1 MADYASGPRSLR
13 WVNEAITRPRPF
25 RIRLPSQGNDACLS
39 QEQAI
44 PAIVVGMGISS
55 PKQPNLGAFGRIRR
69 FWAKLGFLGTETL
82 LRSAVSNR
90 AFVLRAIIRCSFVC
104 VAVAVTLIGF
114 TVWTLRS
121 DAIRDESND
130 VGNIATVLAEQTSRS
145 LLAVDLVLSEI
156 QDHLRH
162 IGIASAD
169 DFRTGLRDR
178 ETFGFLR
185 ERLAGLLQ
193 ADVVTL
199 ADSQGDIVNLS
210 REWPAPKVN
219 ISDRE
224 YFRHFA
230 KTRDDKMYIAAPVSS
245 RVSGHP
251 VIFFSKRISG
261 PDGSFL
267 GLVLVGLDPTYF
279 RNIYESITSLGE
291 QTFELVRSDGSILV
305 RYPHQEV
312 GTRTSPDSSWQNV
325 ASLGGGEYRG
335 RDGAGVLQIGASRPA
350 GKFPIFVNVAVPESA
365 ALANWKNRSAF
376 IAAGTLLIVVCPLFL
391 LVMLRKL
398 MESVITSERSLE
410 QNARELVQLNTR
422 LDLAFNNMSQ
432 GLCFFDGQRHLIVCN
447 RRFVE
452 MYDLSVEQVRPGISL
467 EAVVDLRFQAGTSPK
482 MSRDDYLKWRDS
494 ISVSNIPSDTIVEL
508 SNGNFFRISHIP
520 MPDGGW
526 VATHEDVTASKR
538 AEARISYMAHHD
550 ALTGLASR
558 SYFTETIEVAKTRL
572 DGQGHP
578 FGILMLDLDRFK
590 AINDSMGHAAGDTL
604 LKEVARRLKQVT
616 AEDDVVARLGGDEF
630 AIITFETSIDS
641 AEPHHDGA
649 IALARRVLDVLNEP
663 FVIETKNVFVG
674 ASIGVAL
681 APDDGIETEVLLKK
695 ADLALYKSKAKGR
708 NVYSLFDPQMMVETD
723 ALHRLEADMR
733 AGLSRSEFEV
743 HYQPIV
749 DARTTT
755 IAGAEALVRW
765 RHPEY
770 GLISPAS
777 FIPLAESTGL
787 IIPLGEF
794 VLHRACCDAMTWPA
808 EIKVAVNLS
817 AIQFRKTNL
826 FDVIMGAL
834 IESGL
839 PPERLEVEVT
849 ESVLLENESDCAEL
863 LHQLK
868 NIGVSVAL
876 DDFGIGYSSLSYLKR
891 FPFDKIKI
899 DRSFTADVA
908 EHEGSMAIVSA
919 IIGLSRGLNMITTA
933 EGIET
938 ERQFEIM
945 RAAGVTLAQ
954 GYLFGHPCAI
964 AEFNARLRT
973 ANSQKVAS

>member
-1 MADYASGPRSLR
+1 VQKIAPIIAAM
-13 WVNEAITRPRPF
+13 
-25 RIRLPSQGNDACLS
+25 
-39 QEQAI
+39 
-44 PAIVVGMGISS
+44 GMSS
-55 PKQPNLGAFGRIRR
+55 PKKSNSGPSGRARR
-69 FWAKLGFLGTETL
+69 LWTKLAVLGTRNLIRKTIL
-82 LRSAVSNR
+82 NRSFALRT
-90 AFVLRAIIRCSFVC
+90 IIRCSFIC
-104 VAVAVTLIGF
+104 VAVAVTLIGL
-114 TVWTLRS
+114 TIWTLRS
-121 DAIRDESND
+121 DAIRDESSD

-145 LLAVDLVLSEI
+145 LLAVDLVLTEI
-156 QDHLRH
+156 QDHVRRT
-162 IGIASAD
+162 GIASPD
-169 DFRTGLRDR
+169 DFRAGLKDR

-185 ERLAGLLQ
+185 DRLSRLLQ

-199 ADSQGDIVNLS
+199 ADDQGYVVNLS

-230 KTRDDKMYIAAPVSS
+230 KTPDDKMYIAAPVSS
-245 RVSGHP
+245 RVSGNP

-279 RNIYESITSLGE
+279 RNIYESITSLH
-291 QTFELVRSDGSILV
+291 QQSFELVRSDGSILV
-305 RYPHQEV
+305 RYPLQEV
-312 GTRTSPDSSWQNV
+312 VGARMSSDSPWHNA

-335 RDGAGVLQIGASRPA
+335 RDSTGAFQIGASRPA
-350 GKFPIFVNVAVPESA
+350 GKYPIFVNVTVPESA
-365 ALANWKNRSAF
+365 ALANWENRTAF

-391 LVMLRKL
+391 LLLLRKL
-398 MESVITSERSLE
+398 LESVITSERSLD
-410 QNARELVQLNTR
+410 QNARELAQLNTR

-452 MYDLSVEQVRPGISL
+452 MYDLSVERVRPGMSL
-467 EAVVDLRFQAGTSPK
+467 EAIVDLRFEAGTSPK
-482 MSRDDYLKWRDS
+482 MSRDDYLTWRDS
-494 ISVSNIPSDTIVEL
+494 ISVSDKPSETVVEL
-508 SNGNFFRISHIP
+508 NNGNFFKISHIP

-538 AEARISYMAHHD
+538 DEARISYMAHHD

-558 SYFTETIEVAKTRL
+558 SYFTESIEAAKMRL
-572 DGQGHP
+572 DRQGHP
-578 FGILMLDLDRFK
+578 FGLLMLDLDRFK

-604 LKEVARRLKQVT
+604 LKEVARRLEKVIT
-616 AEDDVVARLGGDEF
+616 KDDVVARLGGDEF
-630 AIITFETSIDS
+630 AIITFGTSIDS
-641 AEPHHDGA
+641 DEPHHDGS
-649 IALARRVLDVLNEP
+649 IALARRVLDIINEP
-663 FVIETKNVFVG
+663 FVIESKTVFVG

-681 APDDGIETEVLLKK
+681 APDDGVDTEALLKK

-708 NVYSLFDPQMMVETD
+708 NVYSLFDPQMMVETSE
-723 ALHRLEADMR
+723 LHKLEADMR

-743 HYQPIV
+743 HYQPII
-749 DARTTT
+749 DARTRK

-765 RHPEY
+765 RHPEH
-770 GLISPAS
+770 GLIAPAK

-794 VLHRACCDAMTWPA
+794 VLHRACCDAMSWPA
-808 EIKVAVNLS
+808 GLKVAVNLS

-826 FDVIMGAL
+826 FDVIMCAL

-839 PPERLEVEVT
+839 PAGRLEVEVT
-849 ESVLLENESDCAEL
+849 ESVLLENESDYAVL

-868 NIGVSVAL
+868 NIGVSIAL
-876 DDFGIGYSSLSYLKR
+876 DDFGTGYSSLSYLKQ

-919 IIGLSRGLNMITTA
+919 IIGLSRGLDMITTA

-954 GYLFGHPCAI
+954 GYLFGRPCTI
-964 AEFNARLRT
+964 AEFNAALER
-973 ANSQKVAS
+973 AEQQKVAS

>member
-1 MADYASGPRSLR
+1 MRRLNRSRKRQGQPPPICLGF
-13 WVNEAITRPRPF
+13 VY
-25 RIRLPSQGNDACLS
+25 PSHANHACLN
-39 QEQAI
+39 QEQVI
-44 PAIVVGMGISS
+44 PAIVAGMGISS
-55 PKQPNLGAFGRIRR
+55 PKQPNPGPSGWFRHL
-69 FWAKLGFLGTETL
+69 WAKLHVLETETL
-82 LRSAVSNR
+82 PRKAVSNR
-90 AFVLRAIIRCSFVC
+90 ALVVRTIIRCSFVC

-130 VGNIATVLAEQTSRS
+130 IGNIATVLAEQTSHS
-145 LLAVDLVLSEI
+145 LLAVDLVLTEI
-156 QDHLRH
+156 QDHLKH
-162 IGIASAD
+162 AGIASAD
-169 DFRTGLRDR
+169 DFRAGLKDK

-185 ERLAGLLQ
+185 ERLSRLIQ

-199 ADSQGDIVNLS
+199 ADNQGDVVNLS
-210 REWPAPKVN
+210 REWPAPRVN

-224 YFRHFA
+224 YFRYFA
-230 KTRDDKMYIAAPVSS
+230 ETRDDKMYIAAPVSS
-245 RVSGHP
+245 RVSGQP

-279 RNIYESITSLGE
+279 RNIYESITSLRE
-291 QTFELVRSDGSILV
+291 QSFELVRSDGAILV
-305 RYPHQEV
+305 RYPHQEIV
-312 GTRTSPDSSWQNV
+312 GARMSPDSPWHNA

-335 RDGAGVLQIGASRPA
+335 LDATGAYQIGASRPA
-350 GKFPIFVNVAVPESA
+350 GIFPIFVNVTLPESA
-365 ALANWKNRSAF
+365 ALANWESRTAF
-376 IAAGTLLIVVCPLFL
+376 IAVGTLLIVVCPVFL
-391 LVMLRKL
+391 LLMLRKL

-410 QNARELVQLNTR
+410 QNARELAQLNTR
-422 LDLAFNNMSQ
+422 LDVAFNNMSQ
-432 GLCFFDGQRHLIVCN
+432 GLCFFNGQRHLIVCN

-452 MYDLSVEQVRPGISL
+452 MYDLSIEQVRPGMSL
-467 EAVVDLRFQAGTSPK
+467 DAVVDLRFQAGTSPK

-494 ISVSNIPSDTIVEL
+494 ISVSDKPSVTIVEL
-508 SNGNFFRISHIP
+508 NNGNFFKISHIP

-538 AEARISYMAHHD
+538 DEARISYMAHHD
-550 ALTGLASR
+550 ALTGLVSR
-558 SYFTETIEVAKTRL
+558 SYFTETIEAAKTRL
-572 DGQGHP
+572 DHHGHP
-578 FGILMLDLDRFK
+578 FGLLMLDLDRFK

-604 LKEVARRLKQVT
+604 LKEVARRLKNVIT
-616 AEDDVVARLGGDEF
+616 ENDVVARLGGDEF
-630 AIITFETSIDS
+630 AIITFGTSIDS
-641 AEPHHDGA
+641 DEPHHDGA
-649 IALARRVLDVLNEP
+649 IALARRVLDVINEP
-663 FVIETKNVFVG
+663 FVIETKSVFVG

-681 APDDGIETEVLLKK
+681 APDDGIETEALLKK

-723 ALHRLEADMR
+723 ALHKLEADMR

-743 HYQPIV
+743 HYQPVI
-749 DARTTT
+749 DARTND

-765 RHPEY
+765 RHPEH
-770 GLISPAS
+770 GLIAPAN

-808 EIKVAVNLS
+808 KLKVAVNLS

-826 FDVIMGAL
+826 FDVIMCAL

-849 ESVLLENESDCAEL
+849 ESVLLENETDYAML

-868 NIGVSVAL
+868 NIGVSVTL
-876 DDFGIGYSSLSYLKR
+876 DDFGTGYSSLSYLKQ

-899 DRSFTADVA
+899 DQSFIVDVA

-919 IIGLSRGLNMITTA
+919 IIGLARGLDMITTA

-938 ERQFEIM
+938 ERQFEVM

-954 GYLFGHPCAI
+954 GYLFGRACPI
-964 AEFNARLRT
+964 AEFNAGLER
-973 ANSQKVAS
+973 ADQQKVAS

>member
-1 MADYASGPRSLR
+1 
-13 WVNEAITRPRPF
+13 
-25 RIRLPSQGNDACLS
+25 
-39 QEQAI
+39 
-44 PAIVVGMGISS
+44 MGISS
-55 PKQPNLGAFGRIRR
+55 PKQPNSDPSRWIRYL
-69 FWAKLGFLGTETL
+69 WAKLHVLGTTTL
-82 LRSAVSNR
+82 LRKAVSNR
-90 AFVLRAIIRCSFVC
+90 ALVVRTLIRCSFVC

-145 LLAVDLVLSEI
+145 LLAVDLVLTEI
-156 QDHLRH
+156 QDQVRSV
-162 IGIASAD
+162 GIASAD
-169 DFRTGLRDR
+169 DFTTRLKDKK
-178 ETFGFLR
+178 TFEFLR
-185 ERLAGLLQ
+185 ERLSRLIQ

-199 ADSQGDIVNLS
+199 ADNQGDIVNLS
-210 REWPAPKVN
+210 REWPAPRVN

-224 YFRHFA
+224 YFRYLA

-245 RVSGHP
+245 RVSGQP
-251 VIFFSKRISG
+251 VIFFSKRITG

-279 RNIYESITSLGE
+279 RNIYEAITSLRE
-291 QTFELVRSDGSILV
+291 QSFELVRSDGAILV

-312 GTRTSPDSSWQNV
+312 VGARMSPDSRWHNV
-325 ASLGGGEYRG
+325 ASLGGGEYR
-335 RDGAGVLQIGASRPA
+335 DLDVTGAYQIGASRPA
-350 GKFPIFVNVAVPESA
+350 GAFPIFVNVTVPESA
-365 ALANWKNRSAF
+365 ALANWESRTAF
-376 IAAGTLLIVVCPLFL
+376 IAVGTLLIVACPLL
-391 LVMLRKL
+391 LLLMLRKL
-398 MESVITSERSLE
+398 LESVIASERSLE
-410 QNARELVQLNTR
+410 QNARELAKLNTR

-432 GLCFFDGQRHLIVCN
+432 GLCFFNGQRHLIVCN

-452 MYDLSVEQVRPGISL
+452 MYDLSGEQVRPGMSL
-467 EAVVDLRFQAGTSPK
+467 EAIVDLRFQAGTSPK
-482 MSRDDYLKWRDS
+482 MSRDDYLTWRNS
-494 ISVSNIPSDTIVEL
+494 ISVSDKPSVTIVEL
-508 SNGNFFRISHIP
+508 NNGSFFKISHIP

-538 AEARISYMAHHD
+538 DEARISYMAHHD

-558 SYFTETIEVAKTRL
+558 SYFTETIEAAKIDL
-572 DGQGHP
+572 DHHGHR
-578 FGILMLDLDRFK
+578 FGLLMLDLDRFK

-604 LKEVARRLKQVT
+604 LKEVARRLKNVI
-616 AEDDVVARLGGDEF
+616 AENDVVARLGGDEF
-630 AIITFETSIDS
+630 AIITFGTSIDS
-641 AEPHHDGA
+641 DEPHHDGA
-649 IALARRVLDVLNEP
+649 IALARRVLDVINEP
-663 FVIETKNVFVG
+663 FVIEAKSVFVG

-681 APDDGIETEVLLKK
+681 APDDGIETEALLKK

-723 ALHRLEADMR
+723 ALHKLEADMR

-743 HYQPIV
+743 HYQPVI
-749 DARTTT
+749 DARTND

-765 RHPEY
+765 RHPEH
-770 GLISPAS
+770 GLIPPIS

-794 VLHRACCDAMTWPA
+794 VLHRACCDAMNWPA
-808 EIKVAVNLS
+808 KLKLAVNLS
-817 AIQFRKTNL
+817 AIQFRKPHL
-826 FDVIMGAL
+826 FDVIMRAL
-834 IESGL
+834 VESGL

-849 ESVLLENESDCAEL
+849 ESVLLENETEYAVL

-876 DDFGIGYSSLSYLKR
+876 DDFGTGYSSLSYLKQ

-899 DRSFTADVA
+899 DRSFIVDVA
-908 EHEGSMAIVSA
+908 EHEGSMAIVSS
-919 IIGLSRGLNMITTA
+919 IIGLARGLNMITTA

-938 ERQFEIM
+938 EGQFEII

-954 GYLFGHPCAI
+954 GYLFGCACPI
-964 AEFNARLRT
+964 AEFNAGLER
-973 ANSQKVAS
+973 ADQKKVAS